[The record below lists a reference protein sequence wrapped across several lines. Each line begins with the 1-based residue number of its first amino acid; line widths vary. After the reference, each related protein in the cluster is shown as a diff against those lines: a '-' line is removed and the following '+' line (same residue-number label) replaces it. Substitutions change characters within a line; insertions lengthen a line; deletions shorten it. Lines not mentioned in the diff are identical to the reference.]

1 MSEKITILSVE
12 DGKMVADRIVGMLK
26 GRIFDVVNCH
36 SAFNKNVTVLE
47 EVWVGLGPV
56 VVTDTLVKI
65 PLYPRRCLCFDI
77 KESPVV
83 VFESDRQIVISRK
96 LSAKDTLVKIV
107 LIN

>member
-1 MSEKITILSVE
+1 MSEKIMILSVE
-12 DGKMVADRIVGMLK
+12 DGKMVADRVIGMLE

-36 SAFNKNVTVLE
+36 LAFNKDVTVLE
-47 EVWVGLGPV
+47 EVRVGCGPV

-65 PLYPRRCLCFDI
+65 PLYPRRSLCFDI
-77 KESPVV
+77 KETPIV

-96 LSAKDTLVKIV
+96 LSAKDTLVKVI